1 MIVPE
6 IVINGWITVHC
17 LSLRCTLILC
27 PAGFSVIVELGPCH
41 CSANSQESR
50 PRIPIRYTTRPRPS
64 NRTHSW
70 STDKDYA
77 CWNCEQMTYQD
88 QNSEGELLK
97 QKEER
102 CVWKPWTLPGETLVG
117 SPSSDDYCLFHAKVL
132 LYIDQGE
139 KLLLGVAGL
148 EDRLCRR
155 RSALENVT
163 GLECLCLYRS
173 GWNDAM
179 WSLKII
185 KEVFGVEVCPIWEYS
200 QEFISKTS
208 LKFDE
213 NAIWIWIQCIS
224 HLTVQPQRD
233 LFLTCFLISKL
244 MGLETIL

>member
-1 MIVPE
+1 MSCRFFCDC
-6 IVINGWITVHC
+6 GAGT
-17 LSLRCTLILC
+17 LSLQCQLAGEPTKDTDTLYDSAAPIESHTLMVNWKGLCTLRNWTNDL
-27 PAGFSVIVELGPCH
+27 
-41 CSANSQESR
+41 SR
-50 PRIPIRYTTRPRPS
+50 PKFRRRS
-64 NRTHSW
+64 
-70 STDKDYA
+70 K
-77 CWNCEQMTYQD
+77 
-88 QNSEGELLK
+88 LLK

-117 SPSSDDYCLFHAKVL
+117 YPSSDYCLFHAKVL

-155 RSALENVT
+155 RSALEDVT

-185 KEVFGVEVCPIWEYS
+185 KEVFGVEVRPIWQYS

-213 NAIWIWIQCIS
+213 NAILIWIQRIS
-224 HLTVQPQRD
+224 LLTVQPQRD
-233 LFLTCFLISKL
+233 FFVTCYLISKL
-244 MGLETIL
+244 MGLKTIL